1 MERPSILNNSY
12 FHPEQHVRDTPYDIE
27 KRDSEFLESRHFLSM
42 RGSTSGGRSDR
53 EMLTGD
59 LDLLLVAQTGISI

>member
-12 FHPEQHVRDTPYDIE
+12 FHHEQHVRDTPYDIE